1 METQITNRN
10 VNTAQNITQRIETE
24 FTKEIKMYFQKGYLI
39 ALCLKQ
45 IFGNFRNYV
54 RVEHLLKSVPEK
66 QEILI
71 LDWKISN

>member
-1 METQITNRN
+1 
-10 VNTAQNITQRIETE
+10 
-24 FTKEIKMYFQKGYLI
+24 MYFQKGYLI